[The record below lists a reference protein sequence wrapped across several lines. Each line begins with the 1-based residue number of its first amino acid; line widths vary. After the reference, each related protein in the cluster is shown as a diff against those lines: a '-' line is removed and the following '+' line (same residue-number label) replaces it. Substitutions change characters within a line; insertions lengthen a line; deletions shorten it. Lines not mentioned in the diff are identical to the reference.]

1 MTGLGRFMSSIS
13 VCSLPRY
20 CLVTLRPKMTVILFG
35 WPMVRVGVEQTFAQ
49 FVERGAAAKD
59 QVVAE
64 FEQPVPTARLLAL
77 SFGQERGEA
86 GQPFLAAARQ
96 ILAVRASACSWRRSG
111 LPHLRK

>member
-1 MTGLGRFMSSIS
+1 MSSIS

-49 FVERGAAAKD
+49 RGAAAKD

-96 ILAVRASACSWRRSG
+96 ILG
-111 LPHLRK
+111 G